1 MDNSNKPVTQF
12 RNYTRFSGIAIQ
24 MGVII
29 AAGVIGGVK
38 LDEKLNL
45 SPLFILIGSLG
56 SIAISLY
63 LVIKELSI
71 AKNKKDAKNPD

>member
-1 MDNSNKPVTQF
+1 MNNANKPVAQF
-12 RNYTRFSGIAIQ
+12 RDYTRFSGIAIQ
-24 MGVII
+24 MGIII

-38 LDEKLNL
+38 LDGKLNC
-45 SPLFILIGSLG
+45 SPLFTLIGSLG

-71 AKNKKDAKNPD
+71 VKNKKNAKDPD